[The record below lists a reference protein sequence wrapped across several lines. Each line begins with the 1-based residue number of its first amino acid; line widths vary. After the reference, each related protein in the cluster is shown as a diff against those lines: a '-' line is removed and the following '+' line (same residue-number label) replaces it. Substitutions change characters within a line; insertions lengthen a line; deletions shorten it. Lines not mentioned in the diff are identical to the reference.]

1 MSILSFKVF
10 CIEMYAKHKSM
21 PGSEVYAL
29 FEKKGV
35 LKMLEQDYDVLH
47 GFGFEYIVGDID
59 RFLGGNEARVI

>member
-1 MSILSFKVF
+1 
-10 CIEMYAKHKSM
+10 MYAKHKSM